1 MEYEPYAGLFVS
13 DGTAFDDKGVGQDED
28 TYIFAKLNNGLYMNT
43 VPITIRSNGLDH
55 ALRLGSLI
63 CFGKMTSLPMD
74 TQGSVWFIPI

>member
-1 MEYEPYAGLFVS
+1 MTDDFMEYEPYAGLFVS

-63 CFGKMTSLPMD
+63 VSGR
-74 TQGSVWFIPI
+74 